1 MLDRIKIAK
10 DKRRNNRDNFRME
23 NGYSWDY
30 VLVFRVYDCLD
41 ELSEDQ
47 KKFSFKYVVNRLA
60 EGGLQTRLFYSMDV
74 SQINVLNSFMA
85 CITSSFIGLWSLLQ
99 DTLSFTEAVAASCAN
114 QYEIRIRWNIFTSSL
129 LGRTKGTASGIHSST
144 AIRLSIRLMEIFL
157 TISNQII
164 MWKGSWSLI
173 CGGLHRFTF

>member
-1 MLDRIKIAK
+1 MAKVIYFSAILFFYDYNFLRFFISAMLDRIKIAK

-85 CITSSFIGLWSLLQ
+85 CITSSFIG
-99 DTLSFTEAVAASCAN
+99 
-114 QYEIRIRWNIFTSSL
+114 
-129 LGRTKGTASGIHSST
+129 
-144 AIRLSIRLMEIFL
+144 
-157 TISNQII
+157 
-164 MWKGSWSLI
+164 
-173 CGGLHRFTF
+173 